1 MARRR
6 LIWKVLPGYVAAI
19 VLCTTAVAWFAAES
33 VSRMLWRESLES
45 IDHLALV
52 LADDAASSIITG
64 DTAGLQR
71 LAEEVATEFGYRVT
85 VINSEGRVLSRAPG
99 GGRVLGNEMLRPEF
113 AAALAGERGHAA
125 RRAPDTGRQ
134 LTLIAR
140 PVRHNGQVI
149 GAVRLTSD
157 RTLAPG
163 TRWAVALPIGGA
175 MLLIALLA
183 AGMFAWLYHRHVA
196 RPLRELHIGA
206 RRFAHGRLEQTLR
219 VADTEEIGSLAEA
232 LNQMGRQLS
241 EQMRTVREQASER
254 EAILSSMTEGVL
266 AVDPQQLIISL
277 NRTAAMQLGVEAA
290 TAPGRGIAEV
300 VRNAPLLR
308 FVARVMKSSEPI
320 EGEISLTRPGA
331 TRTLAASG
339 TALRSTDGKR
349 IGAVVVLNDITRLLE
364 LEGLRQQFVANVSHE
379 LKTPISAIKAGVET
393 LLDNGEEGV
402 GDPEAAAAAAKRFLP
417 MIARQAERLNAIVED
432 LLTLARLEQDTTQT
446 PAPLEPL
453 RLLPVLRGAVE
464 TVGPKAE
471 ARRQTL
477 SLEVEPDLA
486 AIGNDTL
493 LGQAVVNLLDNAI
506 KYSPPGEPILLTAH
520 QQGPEVIIEVID
532 RGPGIEAQHI
542 PRLFERF
549 YRTDKARSRDQG
561 GTGLG
566 LSIVKHVAQ
575 TLGGQVTVDSQV
587 GRGSTFRIHLV
598 AAGSLNPVPT
608 NGRPDRG

>member
-6 LIWKVLPGYVAAI
+6 LIWKVMPGYVAAI
-19 VLCTTAVAWFAAES
+19 VVCTVALAWYAAGS
-33 VSRMLWRESLES
+33 VSRMLSQQALES

-52 LADDAASSIITG
+52 LADDAAASIITG

-71 LAEEVATEFGYRVT
+71 LSREVATEFGYRVT
-85 VINSEGRVLSRAPG
+85 VVNSEGRVLSQSPSDR
-99 GGRVLGNEMLRPEF
+99 RMLKNETHRPEF
-113 AAALAGERGHAA
+113 AAALAGERGQAV
-125 RRAPDTGRQ
+125 RRAPDTGRT

-149 GAVRLTSD
+149 GAVRLSSD
-157 RTLAPG
+157 RPLVPG
-163 TRWAVALPIGGA
+163 LRWSIALHIGVGMLLVAL
-175 MLLIALLA
+175 LS
-183 AGMFAWLYHRHVA
+183 AGIFAWLYHIHIA
-196 RPLRELHIGA
+196 RPLRDLHIGA

-241 EQMRTVREQASER
+241 EQMQTVREQGSER

-266 AVDPQQLIISL
+266 AVDPQQVIISL
-277 NRTAAMQLGVEAA
+277 NRTAALQLGVEAA

-320 EGEISLTRPGA
+320 EGEIHLSRPGA

-339 TALRSTDGKR
+339 TALRNLDGTR
-349 IGAVVVLNDITRLLE
+349 IGAVVVLNDITRLRE

-393 LLDNGEEGV
+393 LLDSDEDGPS
-402 GDPEAAAAAAKRFLP
+402 DPAATAAAAKRFLP

-432 LLTLARLEQDTTQT
+432 LLTLARLEQETAET
-446 PAPLEPL
+446 PVPLEPM
-453 RLLPVLRGAVE
+453 RLLPVLRGAAE
-464 TVGPKAE
+464 TVGAKAE
-471 ARRQTL
+471 ARQQTL
-477 SLEVEPDLA
+477 SMEVEPDLA

-506 KYSPPGEPILLTAH
+506 KYSPPGEPIILAARRM
-520 QQGPEVIIEVID
+520 GPEVVVEVTD
-532 RGPGIEAQHI
+532 RGPGIEPQHI

-575 TLGGQVTVDSQV
+575 TLGGQVTVESEV

-598 AAGSLNPVPT
+598 AAGTLNTVPA
-608 NGRPDRG
+608 N